1 MSLSVFL
8 SFILTFFE
16 CFMPK
21 MDVSPVF
28 WVFYVDQKESF
39 CFFVFSQVEN
49 FLIFSF
55 IILDTG
61 RVVKCTLPSVLSA
74 F

>member
-1 MSLSVFL
+1 
-8 SFILTFFE
+8 
-16 CFMPK
+16 MPK

-28 WVFYVDQKESF
+28 LVFYVDQKGPFRS
-39 CFFVFSQVEN
+39 FVFSQVEN